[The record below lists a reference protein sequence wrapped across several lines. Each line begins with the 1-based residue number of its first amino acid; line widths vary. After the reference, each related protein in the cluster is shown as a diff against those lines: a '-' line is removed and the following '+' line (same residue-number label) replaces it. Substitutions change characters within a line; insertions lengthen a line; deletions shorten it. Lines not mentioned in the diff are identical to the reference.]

1 MVNITGLKQSLLR
14 KLLKRA
20 DYATLDLKPEA
31 GANHAAESTLIEQ
44 IRSGMIRPDGYPAP
58 TIKADTRRPGK
69 PMDQGTIS
77 HGQAHRL
84 DEMNPVEE
92 SCEPEERIEFA
103 ASSNG
108 DRWFL
113 CGQSK
118 REGAFVLHRANSA
131 SGGHETR
138 RSVDAFLY
146 LKPTGPEHAALRALL
161 QIDE

>member
-31 GANHAAESTLIEQ
+31 GANHAAETTLIEQ
-44 IRSGMIRPDGYPAP
+44 IRSGMIRPDDYPAL
-58 TIKADTRRPGK
+58 TTKHDKKRPGETA
-69 PMDQGTIS
+69 DHGTTT

-92 SCEPEERIEFA
+92 SCEPEEQVEFA

-118 REGAFVLHRANSA
+118 REGTFVLHRANPA

-138 RSVDAFLY
+138 RSVDAFLD
-146 LKPTGPEHAALRALL
+146 LKPKGPEHEALRALL
-161 QIDE
+161 QIDK

>member
-1 MVNITGLKQSLLR
+1 MVNIKSVKQSILR

-31 GANHAAESTLIEQ
+31 GADHAAETTLIEQ
-44 IRSGMIRPDGYPAP
+44 IRANMIRPDDYPAL
-58 TIKADTRRPGK
+58 TTRDDKQRPGE
-69 PMDQGTIS
+69 PADQETS

-84 DEMNPVEE
+84 DEMNLVEE
-92 SCEPEERIEFA
+92 SCEAEEQIEFA

-118 REGAFVLHRANSA
+118 RDGAFVLHRANPA

-138 RSVDAFLY
+138 RSIDTFLN
-146 LKPTGPEHAALRALL
+146 LKPNGPEHEALRALL
-161 QIDE
+161 QVNQ